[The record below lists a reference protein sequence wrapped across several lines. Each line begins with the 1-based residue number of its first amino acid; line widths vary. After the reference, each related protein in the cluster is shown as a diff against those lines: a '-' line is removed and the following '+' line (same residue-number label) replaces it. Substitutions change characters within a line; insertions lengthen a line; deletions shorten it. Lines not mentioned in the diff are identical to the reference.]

1 MKGELPMKKK
11 IVTMLLLATLSVS
24 VVGCGTGSFSGSTK
38 ENSKTSQS
46 EEKEE
51 EAKKPTDLTGVWASE
66 NKDGSYQEAT
76 ITDDSIE
83 INWISD
89 DGATKSVYW
98 SGTYTAPTEFVEEYS
113 WTSDRNKEKTDSALL
128 ASTDDTKEFTYK
140 NGKISY
146 EVSAMGTTSTVE
158 LTQTSK
164 DASETATES
173 ETGTSDT
180 TTSDSS
186 SSDTANNTSK
196 EQASF
201 EVTYKNVSFY
211 RDSISDLIGQSIVEI
226 ENTGSS
232 NLYLDFSSYEL
243 TAEDGTIIHTTSGSF
258 TPAPQVIEPGEKGYY
273 YEEQLMDDQTPTEG
287 ITITPHIN
295 ASTAKVDNVRLE
307 VSNTEVYDKDMGSVD
322 LHGKVK
328 NTTGAAQTD
337 ICVTAVLFNENAE
350 PIGQLS
356 TVLANTLQP
365 DEEIGFEL
373 EPVFLPEDITSA
385 SIADYKVFA
394 YTNQYQY

>member
-1 MKGELPMKKK
+1 MLQKQQLNQKPEQV
-11 IVTMLLLATLSVS
+11 IQLLLILHPLTL
-24 VVGCGTGSFSGSTK
+24 
-38 ENSKTSQS
+38 Q
-46 EEKEE
+46 
-51 EAKKPTDLTGVWASE
+51 
-66 NKDGSYQEAT
+66 
-76 ITDDSIE
+76 II
-83 INWISD
+83 
-89 DGATKSVYW
+89 
-98 SGTYTAPTEFVEEYS
+98 
-113 WTSDRNKEKTDSALL
+113 
-128 ASTDDTKEFTYK
+128 
-140 NGKISY
+140 
-146 EVSAMGTTSTVE
+146 
-158 LTQTSK
+158 
-164 DASETATES
+164 
-173 ETGTSDT
+173 
-180 TTSDSS
+180 
-186 SSDTANNTSK
+186 TSK

-356 TVLANTLQP
+356 TVLANTYSLMKKL
-365 DEEIGFEL
+365 DL
-373 EPVFLPEDITSA
+373 
-385 SIADYKVFA
+385 
-394 YTNQYQY
+394 N

>member
-1 MKGELPMKKK
+1 MKRK
-11 IVTMLLLATLSVS
+11 IVTMLLLAALSVS
-24 VVGCGTGSFSGSTK
+24 VVGCGASSSSGNTK
-38 ENSKTSQS
+38 ENTEASQS

-51 EAKKPTDLTGVWASE
+51 ETKEPTDLTGVWASE

-76 ITDDSIE
+76 ITEDSIE

-89 DGATKSVYW
+89 NGATKSIYW

-164 DASETATES
+164 DAPETATES
-173 ETGTSDT
+173 ETETSDT

-186 SSDTANNTSK
+186 SSDTADNASK

-211 RDSISDLIGQSIVEI
+211 RDSISDLIGQSIVEV

-232 NLYLDFSSYEL
+232 NLYLDSSSYEL
-243 TAEDGTIIHTTSGSF
+243 TAEDGTIIHTTSGTF
-258 TPAPQVIEPGEKGYY
+258 MPCPQVIEPGEKGYY
-273 YEEQLMDDQTPTEG
+273 YEEEFMDDQTPTEG

-295 ASTAKVDNVRLE
+295 ASTAKVENVRLE
-307 VSNTEVYDKDMGSVD
+307 VSNTEIYDKDMGSIDV
-322 LHGKVK
+322 HGKVK
-328 NTTGAAQTD
+328 NTTGAEQSD
-337 ICVTAVLFNENAE
+337 IYVAAVLFNAKNE
-350 PIGQLS
+350 PIGQLWTILS
-356 TVLANTLQP
+356 NTLQP

-373 EPVFLPEDITSA
+373 EPSSLPEDITTA
-385 SIADYKVFA
+385 DIANYKVFA

>member
-24 VVGCGTGSFSGSTK
+24 VVGCGSGSFSGSTK

-51 EAKKPTDLTGVWASE
+51 EAKEPTDLTGVWASE

-158 LTQTSK
+158 LIQTSK

-243 TAEDGTIIHTTSGSF
+243 TA
-258 TPAPQVIEPGEKGYY
+258 
-273 YEEQLMDDQTPTEG
+273 
-287 ITITPHIN
+287 
-295 ASTAKVDNVRLE
+295 DNVRLE

>member
-1 MKGELPMKKK
+1 MKRK

-24 VVGCGTGSFSGSTK
+24 VVGCGTSSSSGSTK
-38 ENSKTSQS
+38 ENTKTSQS

-51 EAKKPTDLTGVWASE
+51 EAKEPTDLTGVWASE

-89 DGATKSVYW
+89 DGATKSIYW

-164 DASETATES
+164 DAPETATES

-186 SSDTANNTSK
+186 YSDTADNTSK

-211 RDSISDLIGQSIVEI
+211 RDSISDLIGQSIVEV

-232 NLYLDFSSYEL
+232 NLYLDSSSYEL
-243 TAEDGTIIHTTSGSF
+243 TAEDGTIIHTTSGTF
-258 TPAPQVIEPGEKGYY
+258 MPCPQVIEPGEKGYY
-273 YEEQLMDDQTPTEG
+273 YEEELMDDQTPTEG
-287 ITITPHIN
+287 IAITPHIN
-295 ASTAKVDNVRLE
+295 ASTAKVENVRLE
-307 VSNTEVYDKDMGSVD
+307 VSNTEIYDKDMGNIDV
-322 LHGKVK
+322 HGKVK
-328 NTTGAAQTD
+328 NTTGTEQSDVYVAA
-337 ICVTAVLFNENAE
+337 ILFNANNE
-350 PIGQLS
+350 PIGQLWTILS
-356 TVLANTLQP
+356 NTLQP

-373 EPVFLPEDITSA
+373 EPSLLPEDITTA
-385 SIADYKVFA
+385 DIANYKVFA